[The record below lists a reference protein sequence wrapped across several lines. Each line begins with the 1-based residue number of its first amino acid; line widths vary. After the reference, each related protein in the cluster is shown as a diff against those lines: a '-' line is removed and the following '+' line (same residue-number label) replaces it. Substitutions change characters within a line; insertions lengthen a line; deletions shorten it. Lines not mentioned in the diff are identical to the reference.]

1 MERVKVDEEL
11 SSCPKCGMGGG
22 FHLTFH
28 RVGGASA
35 GKLEVALM
43 CPSCRHRFTVGDF
56 RIPDGE
62 PRSFDP
68 AIDEGQ

>member
-1 MERVKVDEEL
+1 
-11 SSCPKCGMGGG
+11 MGGG